1 MPHRIINGIIEH
13 TQRRHSKYIQ
23 KTELANNVYFMQN
36 TDTLVQEI
44 VKKCLSYTS
53 KSEALV

>member
-1 MPHRIINGIIEH
+1 MPQWIINGIIEH

-36 TDTLVQEI
+36 TETLVQEI
-44 VKKCLSYTS
+44 VEKCLSYTS
-53 KSEALV
+53 ESEALV